1 MPPHFFS
8 LHCIKYNPANQ
19 HFITITNI
27 MILGMNT
34 KIYKET
40 NQRELIL
47 LILKGTHAHPTADW
61 IYEEARKK
69 IPRISKGTV
78 YRNLAVL
85 AERGEITVLN
95 LSGTITRYEA
105 KQPFHY
111 HFRCE
116 RCGKVEDV
124 DIPVLEELNRVAC
137 KATGLKVTYHQLEF
151 RGVCKNC
158 Q

>member
-1 MPPHFFS
+1 
-8 LHCIKYNPANQ
+8 
-19 HFITITNI
+19 

-40 NQRELIL
+40 RQREVIL
-47 LILKGTHAHPTADW
+47 LILTGTRAHPTADW
-61 IYEEARKK
+61 IYDEARKK

-78 YRNLAVL
+78 YRNLAIL
-85 AERGEITVLN
+85 SERGEIKELN

-105 KQPFHY
+105 KRTFHY

-116 RCGKVEDV
+116 KCGILEDV
-124 DIPVLEELNRVAC
+124 DIPVSEELNHQAGE
-137 KATGLKVTYHQLEF
+137 ATGYKVTSHQLEF
-151 RGVCKNC
+151 RGLCETC

>member
-1 MPPHFFS
+1 
-8 LHCIKYNPANQ
+8 
-19 HFITITNI
+19 

-34 KIYKET
+34 KIYKNT
-40 NQRELIL
+40 RQRKLIL
-47 LILKGTHAHPTADW
+47 LILKGTRAHPTADW

-78 YRNLAVL
+78 YRNLTIL
-85 AERGEITVLN
+85 IEKGEIKELN

-116 RCGKVEDV
+116 QCGKIEDV
-124 DIPVLEELNRVAC
+124 NIAVFEELNHQAGE
-137 KATGLKVTYHQLEF
+137 ATGYKVTYHQLEF
-151 RGVCKNC
+151 RGFCENC